1 MTAPRANRVRPRAF
15 ACATAMAMAVTLAS
29 VPARAAAADVAV
41 LPLAPHVTGMPY
53 APTASPAELDELTA
67 TLDHDLR
74 ARHVALVDP
83 AAVARAVRRAG
94 FDQHDP
100 NRSCVEPECAR
111 KIGALLGARRVVFGS
126 ATRAMAM
133 IWSTDARIVDV
144 ASGRSEPVLQAG
156 YKGDFSSM
164 RFGLDELAGGLAAR
178 LNGGVRR

>member
-1 MTAPRANRVRPRAF
+1 MNVPAGIAL
-15 ACATAMAMAVTLAS
+15 ATVVALAGF
-29 VPARAAAADVAV
+29 PARAAAADVAV
-41 LPLAPHVTGMPY
+41 LPLSPHVTGMPY

-74 ARHVALVDP
+74 ARHVAIADP

-100 NRSCVEPECAR
+100 DRSCAEAECAR
-111 KIGALLGARRVVFGS
+111 KIGALLGARRVVYGS

-133 IWSTDARIVDV
+133 IWSTDAHVVDV

-156 YKGDFSSM
+156 YKGDFTSM
-164 RFGLDELAGGLAAR
+164 RFGLDELAGGLARRLSGRAAR
-178 LNGGVRR
+178 R